1 MSERRREILETALK
15 LADEGGLESVSMRA
29 VAARV
34 GVSAMALYQHVRD
47 KEALLDG
54 VVGLLL
60 AELPMPDPSLP
71 WERRMRSLA
80 WAVRDLARA
89 HPSAIGMLFT
99 RPAVSPDAL
108 RVVDGMYGMLLE
120 AGVPE
125 PEVPRLERL
134 LSTAIVGFA
143 VSEVGGRFSAGAVP
157 PKARRAQVSE
167 GVLPW
172 HERLAPYLDAPVRWE
187 EEFARDLDDLRELIQ
202 RAAAGAR
209 PK

>member
-15 LADEGGLESVSMRA
+15 LADEGGLEAVSMRA

-167 GVLPW
+167 GELPW